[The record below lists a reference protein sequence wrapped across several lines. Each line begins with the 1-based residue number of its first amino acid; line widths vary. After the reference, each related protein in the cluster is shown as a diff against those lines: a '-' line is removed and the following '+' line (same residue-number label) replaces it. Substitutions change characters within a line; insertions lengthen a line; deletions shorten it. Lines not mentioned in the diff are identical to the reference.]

1 MAKLNGKN
9 LFEDAKAMAEN
20 VADVAPVVNQ
30 TGMDTSFFDI
40 YDNNKQTV
48 NMSDGAAAGY
58 YSDEAEDNGFINM
71 DGAVGVSEFEA
82 EPSPEEMAIV
92 NSYSLEEHGP
102 GYYTAMY
109 EREQG
114 RERLEKQGAMQNLEE
129 TKEIS
134 PAAKTII
141 EYADKS
147 QDPMLLAFKDFLNN
161 PSGRTLGNL
170 VNAFSSVLTDY
181 SNEFAANVE
190 KAKAAKEAEATAP
203 SNEYQPGYYTAMHER
218 ETALERNAAAEA
230 VKTPETPKTH
240 NAPSQ
245 VVLNSVN
252 RMTNNVRSKA
262 DKKKSEAYKAAGIPE
277 AIDITYDTGDDGK
290 NTDYGYGGY

>member
-20 VADVAPVVNQ
+20 VADAAPVVNQ

-48 NMSDGAAAGY
+48 SMSDGAAAGY
-58 YSDEAEDNGFINM
+58 YSDEVEDNGFINM

-114 RERLEKQGAMQNLEE
+114 LDRLEKQGAMQNLEE
-129 TKEIS
+129 TKEVF

-170 VNAFSSVLTDY
+170 INSFSSVLTDY

-190 KAKAAKEAEATAP
+190 KVKATKEAEVTTP
-203 SNEYQPGYYTAMHER
+203 SNEYQPGYYTAMHEH
-218 ETALERNAAAEA
+218 EAALERNATFKPANNI
-230 VKTPETPKTH
+230 PKTS

-245 VVLNSVN
+245 IVRNSVN
-252 RMTNNVRSKA
+252 KMADNVRSKA
-262 DKKKSEAYKAAGIPE
+262 DKKKSDAYKAAGIPE